1 MTTVKSRTDAM
12 DSDNNS
18 VGTQVSSQIQMYL
31 KHNHDD
37 CLASAVE
44 VFATALG
51 FVINNPNLVTSK
63 KSAEILRDDGSES
76 YLLLKSV
83 ETQINTNLRRVT
95 DLSQLKTKQL
105 ETRLQGMFISCSIY
119 RLQLLN
125 IFLEENS
132 L

>member
-31 KHNHDD
+31 KQNHDD

-83 ETQINTNLRRVT
+83 ETQINTNLRIVT

-105 ETRLQGMFISCSIY
+105 ETQTSRLQGTISGMLY
-119 RLQLLN
+119 
-125 IFLEENS
+125 
-132 L
+132 